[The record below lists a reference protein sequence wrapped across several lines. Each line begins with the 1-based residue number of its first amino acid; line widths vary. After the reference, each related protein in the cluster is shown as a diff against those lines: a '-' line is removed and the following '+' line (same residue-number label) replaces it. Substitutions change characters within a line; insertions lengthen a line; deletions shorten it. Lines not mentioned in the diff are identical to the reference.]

1 MIHEDS
7 VSRRPTNR
15 IRRVAGLARLV
26 VLPVMLAA
34 CAPLAP
40 SSPSPTAFVPPPPRM
55 LKGAPMI
62 DCSHDMLPLRC
73 GFLNVPE
80 DRSVSGGRQL
90 QLLVAIWPASD
101 PTPAADAMFFLA
113 GGPGGAATTSYGY
126 TLTTYAE
133 LHKTRD
139 FVYFDQ
145 RGTGEY
151 GSVHLFDSMPDLTG
165 SDEASLDAAIKAYA
179 QQAVAKVRTKADPT
193 KYTSWIAA
201 EDLDAVRAAIG
212 YDQINLF
219 GGSYG
224 ATMAQV
230 YLAVHPEHVRT
241 VTLTG
246 VSLLDVPLFE
256 HTAVGAQEALDNVL
270 ARCAADAKCHAA
282 YPNLRDDFDT
292 ARALVASNPITT
304 SVLDSQTG
312 KSVVVDSNV
321 FASAIQDFTTTV
333 ELAAGLPRAI
343 HKAAGGDVTA
353 IAQMAADSAQSTTSL
368 VMSWS
373 IRCSEAW
380 AHFDPVAVEQK
391 GGTSYFTSAAALSAR
406 RMEAGCSA
414 FPRATLPA
422 IDGQAVHSDK
432 PVLLLVG
439 GSDPA
444 DPPEN
449 SAAAP
454 TVFPNSVTALF
465 PAGGHCVDTYGCGPA
480 LVTQFIQAGSGA
492 KLDVSCFAKAPVPAF
507 DITP

>member
-1 MIHEDS
+1 VTG
-7 VSRRPTNR
+7 VS
-15 IRRVAGLARLV
+15 GLARLAVLSV
-26 VLPVMLAA
+26 VVAA
-34 CAPLAP
+34 CAPAAP
-40 SSPSPTAFVPPPPRM
+40 AVSPTPTPFVPPPPRT
-55 LKGAPMI
+55 LNGVAMI
-62 DCSHDMLPLRC
+62 DCSHNMLALRC

-80 DRSVSGGRQL
+80 DRSTPDGRKL
-90 QLLVAIWPASD
+90 QLRVVIWPAGD
-101 PTPAADAMFFLA
+101 PTPAADPIFFLA

-126 TLTTYAE
+126 TLTTYPE

-139 FVYFDQ
+139 FVFFDQ

-151 GSVHLFDSMPDLTG
+151 GSVLLFDSVPDVAG
-165 SDEASLDAAIKAYA
+165 PDEASIEAAITSFA
-179 QQAVAKVRTKADPT
+179 QQAVQKVQTKADTT
-193 KYTSWIAA
+193 KYTSWIAD
-201 EDLDAVRAAIG
+201 EDLDAVRAALG

-282 YPNLRDDFDT
+282 YPNLRDEFDT

-312 KSVVVDSNV
+312 KPVVVDSNV
-321 FASAIQDFTTTV
+321 FASAVLDFTTSID
-333 ELAAGLPRAI
+333 LAAGLPRAI
-343 HKAAGGDVTA
+343 HKAASGDVTA
-353 IAQMAADSAQSTTSL
+353 IAQMTVDSASTTQNL
-368 VMSWS
+368 VMAWS

-380 AHFDPVAVEQK
+380 AHWDPIAVEQK
-391 GGTSYFTSAAALSAR
+391 GGASYFTAASAVSARRSAAA
-406 RMEAGCSA
+406 CSA
-414 FPRATLPA
+414 FPKAAVPA

-454 TVFPNSVTALF
+454 TVFPNSVTAVF
-465 PAGGHCVDTYGCGPA
+465 PAGGHCVETYGCAPA
-480 LVTQFIQAGSGA
+480 LMTQFIQAGSGA
-492 KLDVSCFAKAPVPAF
+492 KLDVSCFATTPLPAF
-507 DITP
+507 DVTP